1 MGHPAISLFRSPTS
15 LYLPRPV
22 VRFPASWRL
31 PLPPVSEGPR
41 PFMPASRISKLARA
55 NPPRRM
61 PAQFNLLVRSRRNKN
76 MSYPARGFLG
86 FGTASSQVPQA
97 VPCGKACR
105 SGPDVGLPAC
115 VRTCGHSPPPED
127 FWASAQRRRKS
138 HRLYPVGRPAEAG
151 PTLVYQP
158 VSGHAATPTR
168 PRIFGLRHSVVASP
182 TGCTLWEGLPKRARR
197 WFTSRDSAWGR
208 FRAKMAI
215 LDPSGGRFQGK
226 SSFWTLSGVNFRQN
240 RDF

>member
-41 PFMPASRISKLARA
+41 PFMPASRISKLARE

-76 MSYPARGFLG
+76 VLPRPRIFGLRYSIVASPTGCTLWEGLPKRARRWFTSLCPDMRPLPPARGFLG

-115 VRTCGHSPPPED
+115 VRTCGHSHPPED
-127 FWASAQRRRKS
+127 FWASAQRRRPS
-138 HRLYPVGRPAEAG
+138 HRLYPMGRPAEAG

-182 TGCTLWEGLPKRARR
+182 IGCPLWEGLPKRA
-197 WFTSRDSAWGR
+197 
-208 FRAKMAI
+208 
-215 LDPSGGRFQGK
+215 PC
-226 SSFWTLSGVNFRQN
+226 
-240 RDF
+240 